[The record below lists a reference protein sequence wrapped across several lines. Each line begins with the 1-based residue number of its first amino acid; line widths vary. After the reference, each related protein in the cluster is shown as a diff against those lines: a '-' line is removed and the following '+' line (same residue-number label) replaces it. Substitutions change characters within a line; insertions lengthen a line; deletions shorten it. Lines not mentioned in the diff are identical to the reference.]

1 MITPPDL
8 LRPMF
13 RDTLEMLSLA
23 WSAFK
28 RQDATGL
35 DLADALGE
43 AIHKHEQE
51 LTERLL
57 EVPPQP
63 EGLRFV
69 PSHLERIGDALG
81 GLIRCQRA
89 IHTEA
94 TVFTDRGARE
104 VGQLYERAHEM
115 LECARDLTL
124 TGNRILARHVE
135 IEGLR
140 FHDLATDFARAHEE
154 RLIEGVCRP
163 RASSTYLAMLDHL
176 QEVARHARR
185 IARRVAP
192 RESGRTR
199 VG

>member
-1 MITPPDL
+1 MNAPDL

-13 RDTLEMLSLA
+13 RDALEMLALA

-28 RQDATGL
+28 RQDTQGL

-57 EVPPQP
+57 EVQP
-63 EGLRFV
+63 EPEGVRFV
-69 PSHLERIGDALG
+69 PAHLERIGDAIG

-89 IHTEA
+89 SRSEG
-94 TVFTDRGARE
+94 TVFTERGARE
-104 VGQLYERAHEM
+104 VGQLYERAHEI
-115 LECARDLTL
+115 LECSRDLAL

-135 IEGLR
+135 IESLR

-176 QEVARHARR
+176 QEVTRHARR
-185 IARRVAP
+185 IAGRVAP
-192 RESGRTR
+192 RDGAR